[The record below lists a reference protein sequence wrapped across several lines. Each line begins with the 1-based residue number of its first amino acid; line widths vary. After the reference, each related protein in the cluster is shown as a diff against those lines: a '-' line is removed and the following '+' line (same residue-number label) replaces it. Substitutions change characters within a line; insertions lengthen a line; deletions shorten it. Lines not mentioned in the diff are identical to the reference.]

1 MSTSTPIEPVKFRA
15 YPIEELPIGS
25 KIYLLGDAKRLVY
38 VIEKHIEKKWTHGV
52 FKRKLDKVKIHLKE
66 NPKVTNEVSGKKS
79 VVFLNP

>member
-1 MSTSTPIEPVKFRA
+1 MSNTSQQELVKFRA

-25 KIYLLGDAKRLVY
+25 KIYLLGDSKRLVY
-38 VIEKHIEKKWTHGV
+38 VIEKHIEKKWVHGV

-66 NPKVTNEVSGKKS
+66 FPKVTNEVSGKKS